1 MRRIGLLV
9 LAFALPVVAYST
21 FGAIQPDT
29 PSLPQPESVTHEINN
44 LHLTLSDSWIEDA
57 IWPNGDGSDLLYIG
71 FFGIGVV
78 DSFNTSSYPS
88 DWTLETEFYGDDNWP
103 TEVPWGDI
111 PLPYGDE
118 NYFVYMTDE
127 NNPHSLGLKVRQHS
141 FGFQEWPDNDFIY
154 ILWTFYNTSG
164 QTIEDAAMGLFM
176 DMDIGGSLGFDD
188 DLAKWGETNQ
198 FAYMFNDTSDGAEKL
213 YFGAVTLGDAPAG
226 SFHGWTFSEGFEDD
240 PDTMFYG
247 MLSQVGRFQEL
258 PLDPN
263 DWRFLLG
270 YQLYDLAPGQT
281 RDYAVALVA
290 GEDLQ
295 DIIAN
300 VLAARISWQELFG
313 GEAPEPSIEPRI
325 VLSAPWPC
333 PVQDSARF
341 NVELAE
347 GGYVEVALYDVSGRR
362 VDTLHDG
369 YMAPGRNELK
379 VWSGGLPSG
388 VYLIQ
393 AQTEGGAATQRL
405 VITR

>member
-1 MRRIGLLV
+1 MTHDIN
-9 LAFALPVVAYST
+9 ALY
-21 FGAIQPDT
+21 
-29 PSLPQPESVTHEINN
+29 
-44 LHLTLSDSWIEDA
+44 LTLTDTYIDNA
-57 IWPNGDGSDLLYIG
+57 VWPGGDGSDLLCTG
-71 FFGIGVV
+71 HLALGVV
-78 DSFNTSSYPS
+78 DQLNTSDSW
-88 DWTLETEFYGDDNWP
+88 DLETEFYGDDDWP

-118 NYFVYMTDE
+118 NYLVYMTDE
-127 NNPHSLGLKVRQHS
+127 NNPYNLGLKVRQQS
-141 FGFQEWPDNDFIY
+141 FGFGHWPDGDYIC
-154 ILWTFYNTSG
+154 ILWTVFNTSG
-164 QTIEDAAMGLFM
+164 RTLEDLAVGLYM
-176 DMDIGGSLGFDD
+176 DMDVGVDCFD
-188 DLAKWGETNQ
+188 DLAVYRSVNQ
-198 FAYMFNDTSDGAEKL
+198 FAYMYNDTSWGAEEL

-226 SFHGWTFSEGFEDD
+226 SFHGWTIYEDFHWN
-240 PDTMFYG
+240 PQAYYYG
-247 MLSQVGRFQEL
+247 MLSQVGRFQDL
-258 PLDPN
+258 PDFAF

-300 VLAARISWQELFG
+300 VLAARIKWQELFG

-362 VDTLHDG
+362 VDT
-369 YMAPGRNELK
+369 
-379 VWSGGLPSG
+379 
-388 VYLIQ
+388 VY
-393 AQTEGGAATQRL
+393 EGHMTAG
-405 VITR
+405 